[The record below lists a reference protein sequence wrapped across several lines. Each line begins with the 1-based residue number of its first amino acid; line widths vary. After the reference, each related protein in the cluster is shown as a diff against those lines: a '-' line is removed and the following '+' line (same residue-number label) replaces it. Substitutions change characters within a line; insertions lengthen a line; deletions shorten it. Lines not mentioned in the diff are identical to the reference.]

1 MFTPAL
7 VQQRLSSLRGSN
19 PPRGSEGAPRVA
31 LAVKSPPASA
41 GGRRDA
47 VPSPG
52 REAPLEEGTA
62 THSRILAWRTP
73 GTEEAG
79 GLQSVGPQSQTRL
92 SEHTLESLR
101 TRRGQQPPRVVLGHR
116 PRLGIRSLRDTG
128 DRVAFATRHMCILF
142 KK

>member
-1 MFTPAL
+1 M
-7 VQQRLSSLRGSN
+7 QQRLSSLRGSN

-73 GTEEAG
+73 GTEEAAVRGAAEPDTPERAHRRVSEDPQRTAAPTG
-79 GLQSVGPQSQTRL
+79 GAGTRTQTRD
-92 SEHTLESLR
+92 SVTA
-101 TRRGQQPPRVVLGHR
+101 GHGR
-116 PRLGIRSLRDTG
+116 PRRLCNST
-128 DRVAFATRHMCILF
+128 RVHPL
-142 KK
+142 